1 MKTLLAALTLALTL
15 LAGCSGVRLVD
26 SQVQAISTLPAGA
39 TIAQGARYRFE
50 RLPSQAAQPGAERLE
65 AMAQAALAN
74 VGLVRDDAQAQYSVL
89 LGMSTSSYLVD
100 AAGRPIGSP
109 WGPGYGQVMIGSGGS
124 MFGWGMHFPPSTL
137 YRREVSLLL
146 RDLRSGQVVYETRA
160 VNDNPWTDTNTVLAA
175 LFEAALRDFPN
186 PPAGVRQV
194 DIEIPR

>member
-1 MKTLLAALTLALTL
+1 MKPLLLILTLALAL

-39 TIAQGARYRFE
+39 TIAKGARYRFE
-50 RLPSQAAQPGAERLE
+50 RLPSQAAQPGAERFE

-74 VGLVRDDAQAQYSVL
+74 VGLVRDDAQARYSVL
-89 LGMSTSSYLVD
+89 LGVNTNAYLVD
-100 AAGRPIGSP
+100 AAGRPMGSP
-109 WGPGYGQVMIGSGGS
+109 WGPYGQIMIGSGGS
-124 MFGWGMHFPPSTL
+124 MFGWGMHFPPSTS

-146 RDLRSGQVVYETRA
+146 RDLQTGQVVYETRA
-160 VNDNPWTDTNTVLAA
+160 VNDNPWTDTDTVLAA

-194 DIEIPR
+194 NIEIPR